1 MQVSCA
7 MEFGAFATQLGTV
20 TMKLIT
26 HLAAGSLL
34 FSSMANAGLLSRATQ
49 PEMYIVQ
56 LDAAT
61 VATQGISQ
69 ITGALLGLVGAESA
83 VFEYDTVLKGFAAPL
98 TELQAELLANNPL
111 VTAIEKDRV
120 ISLDGVQTSPTW
132 GLDRSDETDIPVD
145 GEYAYPAQ
153 AGAGVHVYVIDTG
166 INPDHSEFTGRVGNG
181 QNFVSDGPLGLGGLL
196 PIDVLGLLGFGEVD
210 PDAWQ
215 DCNGHGTHVSGTT
228 SGTTYGVAKQ
238 STIHAV
244 RVLNCG
250 GSGSGSGVI
259 AGMEWVAENAQYPA
273 VVNMSL
279 GGGASDAEDAA
290 IQALFDANILP
301 VVAAGNDD
309 TDACTQSPAR
319 APAAVTVASSDSADN
334 ESSFSNHGTCVDIIA
349 PGSDITSADYSNN
362 TGSTTMS
369 GTSMASPHVA
379 GAAALILG
387 QTPSLSAGAVANAL
401 ISNATVG
408 KIALSPANAGTPNL
422 LLNVLPE
429 AVKK

>member
-1 MQVSCA
+1 MN
-7 MEFGAFATQLGTV
+7 
-20 TMKLIT
+20 LIT
-26 HLAAGSLL
+26 RLAAGSLL
-34 FSSMANAGLLSRATQ
+34 FSSVAHAGLFSQTVK

-56 LDAAT
+56 LDAVA

-69 ITGALLGLVGAESA
+69 LTGAVLGLVGVDSA

-98 TELQAELLANNPL
+98 TPAQAELLSRNPL

-120 ISLDGVQTSPTW
+120 ITVGGVQPSPTW

-145 GEYAYPAQ
+145 GEFAYPGQ

-166 INPDHSEFTGRVGNG
+166 INPDHTEFTGRVGNG
-181 QNFVSDGPLGLGGLL
+181 QNFISDGPLGLGGLL
-196 PIDVLGLLGFGEVD
+196 PLDVLGILGLGEVD
-210 PDAWQ
+210 PNAWE
-215 DCNGHGTHVSGTT
+215 DCNGHGTHVAGTT

-238 STIHAV
+238 STVHAV

-290 IQALFDANILP
+290 IQALFDANILA
-301 VVAAGNDD
+301 VVAAGNDN
-309 TDACTQSPAR
+309 TDACSTSPAR

-349 PGSDITSADYSNN
+349 PGSNITSADYSNN

-387 QTPSLSAGAVANAL
+387 ETPTLDAAAVSSAL
-401 ISNATVG
+401 ISNATPG
-408 KIALSPANAGTPNL
+408 KIALNPTNAGTPNL

>member
-1 MQVSCA
+1 
-7 MEFGAFATQLGTV
+7 
-20 TMKLIT
+20 MKLIT
-26 HLAAGSLL
+26 SVAASSLL
-34 FSSMANAGLLSRATQ
+34 FSSIASAGLFSRVAE

-56 LDAAT
+56 LDPAA

-69 ITGALLGLVGAESA
+69 LTSSVLGLVGADA
-83 VFEYDTVLKGFAAPL
+83 AIFEYDTVLKGFAAPL
-98 TELQAELLANNPL
+98 TELQVGLLANNPL
-111 VTAIEKDRV
+111 VTAIEKDRL
-120 ISLDGVQTSPTW
+120 ITLDGVQSNPTW
-132 GLDRSDETDIPVD
+132 GLDRVDETSIPMD
-145 GEYAYPAQ
+145 GEFAYPAQ

-196 PIDVLGLLGFGEVD
+196 PVDVLGLLGLGEVD
-210 PDAWQ
+210 PDGWQ
-215 DCNGHGTHVSGTT
+215 DCNGHGTHVAGTT

-238 STIHAV
+238 SIVHPV

-259 AGMEWVAENAQYPA
+259 AGMEWVVENAQYPA

-301 VVAAGNDD
+301 VVAAGNDNA
-309 TDACTQSPAR
+309 DACSTTPAR
-319 APAAVTVASSDSADN
+319 APAAMTVASSDSADN

-349 PGSDITSADYSNN
+349 PGSNITSADYSSN
-362 TGSTTMS
+362 TGSTVLS

-379 GAAALILG
+379 GAAALLLG
-387 QTPSLSAGAVANAL
+387 ETPSLSAGAVASAL

-429 AVKK
+429 ALKP